1 MILLGWF
8 VNKNLKKDDMGKR
21 QKYFKPP
28 VQITAVIMYVRPEA
42 HSGPRQNYKIELLK
56 AVDPNL
62 NLLTIFV

>member
-1 MILLGWF
+1 
-8 VNKNLKKDDMGKR
+8 MGKR

-28 VQITAVIMYVRPEA
+28 VPITAVIMYVRPEI
-42 HSGPRQNYKIELLK
+42 HLGPSQKYKIELLK

>member
-28 VQITAVIMYVRPEA
+28 VLITAVIMYVWPEA
-42 HSGPRQNYKIELLK
+42 QSGPRQKYKIELLK
-56 AVDPNL
+56 AVDFNL